1 MGGAAALCASSALR
15 AGAGLVTVAAPES
28 IRTEC
33 AVAVREAMTLGLGDL
48 SRRTLEPVDVDLLLE
63 ATAARDAGALGPG
76 LGRSASTGDAAR
88 ALVRG
93 CTRPLV
99 LDADGL
105 TPFTAGLESLRG
117 RIAPTVLTPH
127 PGELGRLFGTSAAEV
142 QEDRLAAARR
152 AAAAT
157 GAVVVLKGHQ
167 TLVAE
172 PPGADGAP
180 GAVWIT
186 PTGNPGMASGGTG
199 DVLSGVLGALIG
211 WIGGVEA
218 VGLGVFVHGLAG
230 DLAAATVGETGL
242 AASDVAAA
250 LPPAFRALPD
260 LD

>member
-63 ATAARDAGALGPG
+63 ATAARDAVALGPG

-127 PGELGRLFGTSAAEV
+127 PGELSRLFGGGEAGSVAVIEG
-142 QEDRLAAARR
+142 DRLAAARR
-152 AAAAT
+152 AAEES
-157 GAVVVLKGHQ
+157 GAVVVLKGDR

-172 PPGADGAP
+172 PGGEVA
-180 GAVWIT
+180 IC
-186 PTGNPGMASGGTG
+186 PTGNPGMATGGSG
-199 DVLSGVLGALIG
+199 DVLTGVIGALLARGFEPFAAAQLGAF
-211 WIGGVEA
+211 W
-218 VGLGVFVHGLAG
+218 HGLAG
-230 DLAAATVGETGL
+230 DLAAEIQGETSL
-242 AASDVAAA
+242 VAGDLVDSLPAA
-250 LPPAFRALPD
+250 LRKLEAER
-260 LD
+260 